1 MSTISSFKNI
11 ESKPDVYRVKDYM
24 KIFSESLRKYA
35 MKIINS
41 KQKTMKLLTKKLQE
55 SYENAKMCYICKKN
69 LKIIM

>member
-11 ESKPDVYRVKDYM
+11 ESKPDVYRVKDSM

>member
-11 ESKPDVYRVKDYM
+11 ESKPDVYRVKDCM
-24 KIFSESLRKYA
+24 KFFSESLRKYA

-55 SYENAKMCYICKKN
+55 SYENAKMCNICKKN